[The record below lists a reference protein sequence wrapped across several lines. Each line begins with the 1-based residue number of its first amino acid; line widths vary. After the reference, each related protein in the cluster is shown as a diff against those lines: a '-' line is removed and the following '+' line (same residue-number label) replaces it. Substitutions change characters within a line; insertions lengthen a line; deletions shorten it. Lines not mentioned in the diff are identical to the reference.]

1 MKLIIKNGKYYDVLN
16 GYYVKSDILIED
28 GIIKSLQE
36 NIVCDCEAIDA
47 KDKLIFPGFI
57 DAHSHIGM
65 WQTRFNGNDA
75 NECTRPITPTM
86 RAIDGVNLED
96 ECLGESLKHGYTT
109 AMITPGSGN
118 AICGQAAIIKMGGKT
133 REDMII
139 RDYAAMKI
147 AFGENPRNVYGG
159 FGKSPAS
166 RMGTF
171 AVIDKEFSKA
181 KLYKEKRDND
191 TDIELDYEYEPYIP
205 VLNKEIPL
213 KIHAHRI
220 DDINSGIRLSEKYG
234 LRYTIDHCT
243 DGCKLTKDVTDIPIL
258 LGPLKMFKSK
268 YELRGARDDTA
279 KIMTERG
286 YSVSITSDHPF
297 CNVNYVPNLLG
308 LLVKDGL
315 DFSDAMRMITINPA
329 HAIGL
334 QNRIGSIK
342 EGKDADLVIV
352 DGNPLEIRTNVCFT
366 LIGGSVCYRRY

>member
-1 MKLIIKNGKYYDVLN
+1 MKLLIKNGKYYDVFN
-16 GYYVKSDILIED
+16 GKYIESNILIEN
-28 GIIKSLQE
+28 GIIKKIGKNMIHADE
-36 NIVCDCEAIDA
+36 IIDA

-86 RAIDGVNLED
+86 RAVDGVNLED
-96 ECLGESLKHGYTT
+96 ECLDEALRHGFTT

-118 AICGQAAIIKMGGKT
+118 AICGQAAVIKMFGKS
-133 REDMII
+133 REEMIVD
-139 RDYAAMKI
+139 DYAAMKV

-171 AVIDKEFSKA
+171 AIIDKEFAKA
-181 KLYKEKRDND
+181 KLYKEKKDSNKE
-191 TDIELDYEYEPYIP
+191 TELDYEYEPYIS
-205 VLNKEIPL
+205 VLNREIPV

-220 DDINSGIRLSEKYG
+220 DDINSGIRLCEKYN
-234 LRYTIDHCT
+234 LKYTLDHCT
-243 DGCKLTKDVTDIPIL
+243 DGYKLTKDVTDVSIL

-268 YELRGARDDTA
+268 YELKDARDDTA
-279 KIMTERG
+279 KVMTERG

-297 CNVNYVPNLLG
+297 CNINYVTNFLG

-315 DFSDAMRMITINPA
+315 DFTEAMKMITINPA
-329 HAIGL
+329 NAIGL
-334 QNRIGSIK
+334 GDKIGSIA
-342 EGKDADLVIV
+342 EGKIADLVIV
-352 DGNPLEIRTNVCFT
+352 DGNPLEMRTNVCFT
-366 LIGGSVCYRRY
+366 LIKGSVCYRRV